1 VSDDDTEEENLND
14 VPAHVVN
21 EGTED
26 DSKLKGTTPSSSGTK
41 DDMEQRLSIQQQQ
54 IDNLTVQVGQL
65 VELFKNAAG
74 AMPNKIV
81 QFTDPQFDEVEND
94 ANPHKTGEI
103 RDIHVFPKQHETPLL
118 NTLKDY
124 HDIINDLVDKKM
136 KQMSIDQ
143 NPQPSESELGKPYAS
158 WHDLVPFPS
167 GWHPPKFRLFD
178 DTGDAR
184 EHLAYFEAMC
194 GDTTRTPS
202 LLL

>member
-1 VSDDDTEEENLND
+1 MNLPPRNNGENSDEGEESGGNASVSLEERLSSPHYSGLAHSIVSDDDTEEENLND

-74 AMPNKIV
+74 AMPNRTI
-81 QFTDPQFDEVEND
+81 QFSDPQFDEVEND

-103 RDIHVFPKQHETPLL
+103 PDIHVFPKQHETPPL

-124 HDIINDLVDKKM
+124 HDIINDLVIRK
-136 KQMSIDQ
+136 
-143 NPQPSESELGKPYAS
+143 
-158 WHDLVPFPS
+158 
-167 GWHPPKFRLFD
+167 
-178 DTGDAR
+178 
-184 EHLAYFEAMC
+184 
-194 GDTTRTPS
+194 
-202 LLL
+202 